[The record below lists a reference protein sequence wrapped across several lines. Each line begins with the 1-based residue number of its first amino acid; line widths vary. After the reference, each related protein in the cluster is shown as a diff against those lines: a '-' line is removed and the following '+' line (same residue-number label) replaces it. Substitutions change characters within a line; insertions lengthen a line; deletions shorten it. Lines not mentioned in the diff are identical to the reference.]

1 MSCKTLLNLMAA
13 ATLAAAFGLVVASP
27 ALGQNVWP
35 TARPAVEAAP
45 AGAAKD
51 AADDA
56 KGDAEATSEAKAEAN
71 ASDDIMKDIDVSKL
85 DWSQL
90 DVDAAMLAERS
101 AAAARS
107 AKGGHGGG
115 SDASWSNNRKANGS
129 ADVSVKQS
137 VWSFWDTRVGADMT
151 VAPQPTTMS
160 ELLAEKASNGGG
172 VPQSGGSAWAAMT
185 APGAAGIWD
194 KTAVEARVDPGSEQS
209 RLGTSIS
216 KQVPLTDDY
225 SLTLQ
230 NGYNVTQQGL
240 TGVPG
245 LPARPTTRNYETDQ
259 SARLSIGDT
268 GTSVTAGQTLSSSD
282 DKWLRK
288 VGAEKKLLDGVT
300 VSGSVG
306 ETAQGTMNKSVTAGF
321 KRSW

>member
-1 MSCKTLLNLMAA
+1 MICMTSFDRLAA

-27 ALGQNVWP
+27 GFGQSVWP
-35 TARPAVEAAP
+35 KPAVEAAP
-45 AGAAKD
+45 VGAASD
-51 AADDA
+51 AADTDDA
-56 KGDAEATSEAKAEAN
+56 QANTEANTEAKAEAN
-71 ASDDIMKDIDVSKL
+71 ASDDILKDVDVSKL

-90 DVDAAMLAERS
+90 NVDAYTLAERP
-101 AAAARS
+101 AAAARG
-107 AKGGHGGG
+107 AKGRPGG
-115 SDASWSNNRKANGS
+115 DDVSWSNNRKANGG

-137 VWSFWDTRVGADMT
+137 MWSFWDTRVGADMT
-151 VAPQPTTMS
+151 VAREQTTMS

-172 VPQSGGSAWAAMT
+172 LPQSGGSAWAAMT

-194 KTAVEARVDPGSEQS
+194 RTAVEARVDPGSEQS
-209 RLGTSIS
+209 KLGTSIS
-216 KQVPLTDDY
+216 KQVPLNGDN
-225 SLTLQ
+225 SVTLQ
-230 NGYNVTQQGL
+230 NGYNVTQQGM

-245 LPARPTTRNYETDQ
+245 LPSRPTTRNYETDQ
-259 SARLSIGDT
+259 SARLSIGT
-268 GTSVTAGQTLSSSD
+268 GTSVTAEQTLSSSD

-288 VGAEKKLLDGVT
+288 VGAEQKLLDGVT

>member
-1 MSCKTLLNLMAA
+1 MICRTSLDRVAA
-13 ATLAAAFGLVVASP
+13 LAAAFGLVVASP
-27 ALGQNVWP
+27 AFGQSVWP
-35 TARPAVEAAP
+35 KPAVEVAP
-45 AGAAKD
+45 ADAAAD
-51 AADDA
+51 TADNADDA
-56 KGDAEATSEAKAEAN
+56 QGKDDTKDQAN
-71 ASDDIMKDIDVSKL
+71 ASDDILKDVDISKL

-90 DVDAAMLAERS
+90 NVDSLTLAERP
-101 AAAARS
+101 AAAARG
-107 AKGGHGGG
+107 AKASPSG
-115 SDASWSNNRKANGS
+115 DDVSWSNNRKANGG

-137 VWSFWDTRVGADMT
+137 MWSFWDTRIGADMT

-172 VPQSGGSAWAAMT
+172 LPQSGGSAWAAMT

-216 KQVPLTDDY
+216 KQVPLNGDT
-225 SLTLQ
+225 SVTLQ

-240 TGVPG
+240 NGVPG
-245 LPARPTTRNYETDQ
+245 LPSRPTTRNYETDQ
-259 SARLSIGDT
+259 SARLSMGNT

-288 VGAEKKLLDGVT
+288 VGAEQKLLDGVT

>member
-1 MSCKTLLNLMAA
+1 MICRTSLDRRAA
-13 ATLAAAFGLVVASP
+13 ALAAAFGLVVASP
-27 ALGQNVWP
+27 AFGQSVWP
-35 TARPAVEAAP
+35 TAKPAVEAGP
-45 AGAAKD
+45 GVD
-51 AADDA
+51 AATDADTDDAQGKDDA
-56 KGDAEATSEAKAEAN
+56 KTEAN
-71 ASDDIMKDIDVSKL
+71 ASDDILKDVDVSKL

-90 DVDAAMLAERS
+90 NVDAYTLAERP
-101 AAAARS
+101 AAAARG
-107 AKGGHGGG
+107 AKGRPGG
-115 SDASWSNNRKANGS
+115 DDVSWSNNRKANGG

-137 VWSFWDTRVGADMT
+137 MWSFWDTRVGADMT
-151 VAPQPTTMS
+151 VAREQTTMS

-172 VPQSGGSAWAAMT
+172 LPQSGGSAWAAMT

-194 KTAVEARVDPGSEQS
+194 RTAVEARVDPGSEQS
-209 RLGTSIS
+209 KLGTSIS
-216 KQVPLTDDY
+216 KQVPLNGDN
-225 SLTLQ
+225 SVTLQ
-230 NGYNVTQQGL
+230 NGYNVTQQGM

-245 LPARPTTRNYETDQ
+245 LPSRPTTRNYETDQ

-288 VGAEKKLLDGVT
+288 VGAEQKLLDGVT

-321 KRSW
+321 KHSW